1 MKVGIYVRVSTEK
14 QKESLAEQIRTLEE
28 FCKEKGYVVYKIYR
42 EIISGAG
49 SNRKK
54 LKQLME
60 DIEKKKIEGVV
71 TLKLDR
77 FSRSLKELIDMIG
90 FLKTHN
96 VAFICKEDQ
105 IDTNTPQGVFFFHVL
120 GAVGEFE
127 RSLIRERTKE
137 GIERAKREGKVCNR
151 PRKEVDMRRVEEY
164 ISKGLPITEIAAIEK
179 VSYST
184 LRNRLREEKR
194 KKANKSTNT
203 CYSYR

>member
-1 MKVGIYVRVSTEK
+1 MRVSTEK
-14 QKESLAEQIRTLEE
+14 QKESLSEQIRTLEE
-28 FCKEKGYVVYKIYR
+28 FCRENGYVVYKIYR
-42 EIISGAG
+42 EIISGVG

-54 LKQLME
+54 LKELME
-60 DIEKKKIEGVV
+60 DIEKKKIDAVV
-71 TLKLDR
+71 ALKLDR
-77 FSRSLKELIDMIG
+77 FSRSLRELIDMIS
-90 FLKTHN
+90 FLKAHN

-151 PRKEVDMRRVEEY
+151 PRKEVDMIRVEEY

-184 LRNRLREEKR
+184 LRNRLRDEKR
-194 KKANKSTNT
+194 KKANTTTNI
-203 CYSYR
+203 C

>member
-14 QKESLAEQIRTLEE
+14 QKESLGEQIRILEE
-28 FCKEKGYVVYKIYR
+28 FCRERSYVVYKVYR
-42 EIISGAG
+42 EIVSGAG
-49 SNRKK
+49 SKRKK
-54 LKQLME
+54 LKELMA

-71 TLKLDR
+71 ALKLDR

-90 FLKTHN
+90 FLKAHN

-151 PRKEVDMRRVEEY
+151 PRKDIDMSRVKEY
-164 ISKGLPITEIAAIEK
+164 LSKGLPITEIAAIEH

-184 LRNRLREEKR
+184 LRNRLREIKGR
-194 KKANKSTNT
+194 HKKGIHK
-203 CYSYR
+203 

>member
-14 QKESLAEQIRTLEE
+14 QKESLSEQIRTLEE
-28 FCKEKGYVVYKIYR
+28 FCREKEYVVYKIYR

-49 SNRKK
+49 SNKKK
-54 LKQLME
+54 LKQLMG

-90 FLKTHN
+90 FLKAHD

-184 LRNRLREEKR
+184 LRNRLREEKQ
-194 KKANKSTNT
+194 KKANKSTNI
-203 CYSYR
+203 C

>member
-14 QKESLAEQIRTLEE
+14 QKESLGEQIRILEE
-28 FCKEKGYVVYKIYR
+28 FCRERGYVVYKIYR
-42 EIISGAG
+42 EIISGVG
-49 SNRKK
+49 RNKEK
-54 LKQLME
+54 LKQLKE
-60 DIEKKKIEGVV
+60 DVEKKKVEGVV

-90 FLKTHN
+90 FLKAHD
-96 VAFICKEDQ
+96 VAFICKDDQ

-127 RSLIRERTKE
+127 RALIRERTKE

-151 PRKEVDMRRVEEY
+151 PRKDVDMKRVEEY
-164 ISKGLPITEIAAIEK
+164 ISKGLPITEIAAVEH

-184 LRNRLREEKR
+184 LRNRLREIKTKGIR
-194 KKANKSTNT
+194 
-203 CYSYR
+203 